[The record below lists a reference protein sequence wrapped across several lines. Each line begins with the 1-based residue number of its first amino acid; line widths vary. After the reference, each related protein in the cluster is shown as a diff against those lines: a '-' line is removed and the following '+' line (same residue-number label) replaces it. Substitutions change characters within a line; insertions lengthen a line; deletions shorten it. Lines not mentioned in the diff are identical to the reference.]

1 MSKIKD
7 KINRNE
13 SVSMADIKEHKQEV
27 LKKIRLQ
34 QNVIK
39 DKAELIISPIADTG
53 SSLISSFSFGKSTF
67 ETFMLGYRIV
77 KGITR
82 LFSRKRRY

>member
-13 SVSMADIKEHKQEV
+13 PISMKDIKEHKQEV
-27 LKKIRLQ
+27 LRLIRLQ
-34 QNVIK
+34 QDVIK
-39 DKAELIISPIADTG
+39 DKSEQLISPIADTG
-53 SSLISSFSFGKSTF
+53 SSLITSFNFGRSTF
-67 ETFMLGYRIV
+67 ENFMLGFRIV

-82 LFSRKRRY
+82 LFSRRKRY